1 MHVPSE
7 SGAPAATGRTIASPR
22 LTIRTAVPSDGE
34 ALVAYFSNPANFPW
48 PAEKDLTLEKILPRI
63 DRWADATAKGRSA
76 FMVIVLRETD
86 QLIGFG
92 GFNNL
97 PRTEPL
103 GDNPAWKI
111 RKGNGE
117 GTVLVADVGVSIDHQ
132 HQRRGY
138 AREAVCAVVE
148 YGFEELGCAYAH
160 LDTQSSNEPMKAL
173 MSGLGIQGVE
183 GDGSEPLEDSAFSFA
198 SKAVN
203 YDVDRATWN
212 SLREELKNKGTWP
225 L

>member
-1 MHVPSE
+1 MSSE
-7 SGAPAATGRTIASPR
+7 KSASAATGLTVTSPR

-48 PAEKDLTLEKILPRI
+48 PVEKDLTLDKMLPRI
-63 DRWADATAKGRSA
+63 DKWADATVNGRSA
-76 FMVIVLRETD
+76 FMVITLRETNE
-86 QLIGFG
+86 LIGFG

-103 GDNPAWKI
+103 GDKPAWKI
-111 RKGNGE
+111 RNGTGE
-117 GTVLVADVGVSIDHQ
+117 GIVLVADVGVSIDHQ

-148 YGFEELGCAYAH
+148 YGFDTLGCAYAH
-160 LDTQSSNEPMKAL
+160 LDTQESNDPMRAL
-173 MSGLGIQGVE
+173 MSGLGVKGVQ
-183 GDGSEPLEDSAFSFA
+183 GDGSEALEDAAFGFA
-198 SKAVN
+198 SKSVN
-203 YDVDRATWN
+203 FEVDKATWDH
-212 SLREELKNKGTWP
+212 LREDIKLKGLWP